1 MKSENWTTEKGTKI
15 EMDWEVKVYDLS
27 VVKEI
32 VVLVNGKK
40 YVSDGELRNGNLY
53 LKQYNNSNEDGAQLP
68 VAQNILDEIDAAY
81 KAGKLS
87 IAKNV
92 EEHNDHLRRM
102 AQLGY

>member
-40 YVSDGELRNGNLY
+40 YV
-53 LKQYNNSNEDGAQLP
+53 
-68 VAQNILDEIDAAY
+68 
-81 KAGKLS
+81 
-87 IAKNV
+87 
-92 EEHNDHLRRM
+92 
-102 AQLGY
+102 